1 MVTVP
6 MMVTVLTM
14 VSCWP
19 ADTVRYSTIFVE
31 SSETMGVLFVTW
43 KLAGKKD
50 CFLKLIVI
58 ATILLLLLLLILIL
72 Y

>member
-14 VSCWP
+14 VSCWS
-19 ADTVRYSTIFVE
+19 ADTVRYSTIFSCE
-31 SSETMGVLFVTW
+31 SSQSMEVLLVTW

-72 Y
+72 